1 MIAALGQLVRGKV
14 FLALLIGLSALYV
27 RTVVIQTT
35 TVDQPLRADAGEYYL
50 SAYNLVHFGIYS
62 RSPGQRVEPP
72 QAVRPDSY
80 RPPGLPL
87 IIAAFLSLS
96 ADDGMTV
103 PFMQIVNVVAGAA
116 AAVALFVAASAVFP
130 LAAAVLA
137 GLLVAASP
145 HLIAV
150 SAYLLTE
157 PFAIALVAMLLLL
170 AAKRVP
176 STDGA
181 RAAYFLALGVTVGV
195 LSLFR
200 PIYIAFAPLLFLVFE
215 GRRDRV
221 SALLLGCAGAAFV
234 VAPWMIRNALI
245 ASDGGGSLIAAT
257 MLDGSYRG
265 YLFNSDPATFPY
277 PRFVDPMFEI
287 ARQSVGQALG
297 EIWPRI
303 AADPLGMARWY
314 LIEKTGY
321 LLQWG
326 NVDGAGDVFVYPV
339 LSTPF
344 ASNPLF
350 QILHRLYASTHD
362 GIVLLATI
370 GAVMVWFAPVARW
383 GGFKQMQV
391 LRMASLLLIFLCV
404 AHLPFFTAVRYALPV
419 FPALYLLCLVP
430 LVVLARLLRVS
441 MTGQMPSRAPA
452 ASGQS

>member
-1 MIAALGQLVRGKV
+1 MIAALGQLVRGRI
-14 FLALLIGLSALYV
+14 FLTLVIALSALYFRAV
-27 RTVVIQTT
+27 AIQTT

-72 QAVRPDSY
+72 QAIRPDSY

-96 ADDGMTV
+96 DDDGMTV

-116 AAVALFVAASAVFP
+116 AAVALFLAASAVFP
-130 LAAAVLA
+130 LPAAVLA
-137 GLLVAASP
+137 GFLVAASP
-145 HLIAV
+145 HLVAV
-150 SAYLLTE
+150 SVYLLTE

-176 STDGA
+176 ATGGA
-181 RAAYFLALGVTVGV
+181 RVAYFLALGASVGA

-200 PIYIAFAPLLFLVFE
+200 PIYIAFAPLLCLAFE
-215 GRRDRV
+215 GRRDRL
-221 SALLLGCAGAAFV
+221 SALLLGCAGAACV

-245 ASDGGGSLIAAT
+245 ATDGSGSLIAAT

-265 YLFNSDPATFPY
+265 YLFNNDPATFPY
-277 PRFVDPMFEI
+277 PRFIDPMFEI

-303 AADPLGMARWY
+303 VADPLGMARWY

-321 LLQWG
+321 LLQWN

-339 LSTPF
+339 FSTPF
-344 ASNPLF
+344 SSHPLF
-350 QILHRLYASTHD
+350 QLVHRLYAWTHD
-362 GIVLLATI
+362 WIVLLATI
-370 GAVMVWFAPVARW
+370 GAALVWIDPVARW
-383 GGFKQMQV
+383 GGFKQMRV
-391 LRMASLLLIFLCV
+391 LRMASLLMIFVCL

-430 LVVLARLLRVS
+430 LVMVARLLRVY
-441 MTGQMPSRAPA
+441 MAGQMHSAAPV
-452 ASGQS
+452 S